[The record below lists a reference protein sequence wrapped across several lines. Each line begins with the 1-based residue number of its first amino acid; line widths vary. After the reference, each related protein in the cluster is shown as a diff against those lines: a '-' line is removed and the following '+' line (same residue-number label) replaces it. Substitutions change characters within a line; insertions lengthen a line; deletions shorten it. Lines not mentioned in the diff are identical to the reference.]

1 VGRMLLRGR
10 GEVEWSAAVAAAV
23 CLYGRGVFYLSL
35 LRCINAFRRFG
46 IRVGSVLAC
55 VVRSSV
61 CEGRR

>member
-1 VGRMLLRGR
+1 VKLSGLLLLLLPS
-10 GEVEWSAAVAAAV
+10 VCTVVAF
-23 CLYGRGVFYLSL
+23 FYLSL
-35 LRCINAFRRFG
+35 LRCINAFRRWG